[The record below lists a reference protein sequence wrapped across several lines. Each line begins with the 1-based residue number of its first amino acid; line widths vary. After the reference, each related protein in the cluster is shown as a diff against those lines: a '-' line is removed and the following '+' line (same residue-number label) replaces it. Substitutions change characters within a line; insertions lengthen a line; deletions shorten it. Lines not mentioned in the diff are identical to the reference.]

1 MQSKLIS
8 EHEPGWL
15 DTLREEIESLESTRP
30 NVHVLALIDCVFNER
45 CHAAIRKYHL
55 QSRSLYD
62 LSASPSHELQ
72 AVSPTL
78 VPLVPTEAPAWREV
92 LRHTD
97 GWPMLSMIVTPESLD
112 DVARRLGA
120 WCIVS
125 ADGQPFVFRF
135 PDTRRLPGVV
145 DVLTPEQHAAFF
157 GPAIAWRFRT
167 RSAQWAELSL
177 PETALPIS
185 DEVKLSAEQCARLIG
200 DSEADEVVAHL
211 NIHDPSLI
219 RQFKPAEAY
228 SVVAHGLRRADF
240 YGIAD
245 LDRLQWC
252 RFYLQQ
258 PRLEHVPEISQL
270 MTRVASKECNYADI
284 KFDLAALVQA

>member
-15 DTLREEIESLESTRP
+15 DVLQEEIESLEANRP

-45 CHAAIRKYHL
+45 CHAAIRKYQL

-62 LSASPSHELQ
+62 LSESPSHELQ

-78 VPLVPTEAPAWREV
+78 VPLIPTEATAWREV
-92 LRHTD
+92 LRLTD
-97 GWPMLSMIVTPESLD
+97 GWPMLSIIVTPESLD
-112 DVARRLGA
+112 DIARRLGP
-120 WCIVS
+120 WCTVS

-145 DVLTPEQHAAFF
+145 DVLTPEQHGAFF
-157 GPAIAWRFRT
+157 GPAIAWRYRT
-167 RSAQWAELSL
+167 RAAQWAELPL
-177 PETALPIS
+177 PERGLPMS
-185 DEVKLSAEQCARLIG
+185 DEVKLSVEQCAHLIG
-200 DSEADEVVAHL
+200 ESEADEVLAHL
-211 NIHDPSLI
+211 NIHDPSLM

-252 RFYLQQ
+252 YFYLQQ
-258 PRLEHVPEISQL
+258 PRLEHVPEIRQL
-270 MTRVASKECNYADI
+270 MTRVASKECTYADI
-284 KFDLAALVQA
+284 KFELTALVQA